1 MNFGWSLAD
10 VLKKSKEDEKKK
22 LERTESI
29 ETTNCDVE
37 VTKILEITET
47 EGSLVKSKN
56 GSDNPDDDLEIGTW
70 SNDMAQLDAN
80 NDYPII
86 RYASP
91 TSWMQNP
98 YDDGDDDSSFSD
110 TDGSEESESEWGGLR
125 IEFTGDNVAEAVD
138 DETQDDNDFQLVD
151 YSSIWVSDDDS
162 ELTQMLKNQFHAACR
177 KNKQHILSSGI
188 LISKDDTFERN
199 IGCDSFIDNKLEVV
213 LTNFDFDN
221 LLVGLDNT
229 EPLQIELPQNHENN
243 YDISECMPF
252 KFDEQPNLDEH
263 PGPSPNVL
271 LQALTM
277 SNANDGINLERLE
290 TIGDSFLKYAITNY
304 LYSKYEN
311 VHEGKLSH
319 LRSKQVSNLNL
330 YRLGRRKGLG
340 EYMIATKF
348 DPHDNWL
355 PPCFYVPKELEEA
368 LIDAQYPANCWTVAD
383 MAATRDMTL
392 DAICS
397 MVRERGEVLSLNSI
411 IPYNLVTQHSIPDK
425 SIADCVEAL
434 IGAYLIECGPRGAL
448 LFMAWLGIRV
458 LPLLDD
464 GRSYGEIKLPKSP
477 LSYHTVYP
485 QDELDILLDG
495 YDKFEKHIGYQF
507 RDRSYLLQALTH
519 ASYSPNTLTDCYQR
533 LEFLGDAV
541 LDYLITRHLYED
553 SRMHSPG
560 ALTDL
565 RSALVNNTIFASLA
579 VRNGFHRYFRNLSPS
594 LNEVVEKFV
603 RLQEES
609 GHTLVDEL
617 YLVVETEEVEDVE
630 VPKALGDVFESVAGA
645 IFLDSGMSLDA
656 VWKVYYN
663 MMKSEIEQFS
673 NKVPKSPIR
682 ELLELEPE
690 TAKFG
695 KPEKLAD
702 GRRVRVT
709 VEVFGKGIFK
719 GIGRNYRI
727 AKCTAAK
734 CALKNLKKRGLI
746 KKIDES

>member
-1 MNFGWSLAD
+1 MSD
-10 VLKKSKEDEKKK
+10 VLHKKELSVTEKVVATEEKTETAEVVKTPDKEAA
-22 LERTESI
+22 SI
-29 ETTNCDVE
+29 EE
-37 VTKILEITET
+37 VIEEIKPRE
-47 EGSLVKSKN
+47 EPNSSEPK
-56 GSDNPDDDLEIGTW
+56 DWIEIGTW
-70 SNDMAQLDAN
+70 SNDMAFGEDSNAGSLV
-80 NDYPII
+80 

-91 TSWMQNP
+91 TSWLNIQTA
-98 YDDGDDDSSFSD
+98 YDDFSD
-110 TDGSEESESEWGGLR
+110 SDESYTSTESESECGGLK
-125 IEFTGDNVAEAVD
+125 IEFTSDNVAEAVD
-138 DETQDDNDFQLVD
+138 DKET
-151 YSSIWVSDDDS
+151 DDDF
-162 ELTQMLKNQFHAACR
+162 ELYATDDVWRVDDSSSRTEELKEEFR
-177 KNKQHILSSGI
+177 KNCITNKEHIVNSGVLVGKDKPFRKDSCDEAVWEGDKVLELDDVNIRNLPNYLKDLQNIDCRVMAVKAPPPKQ
-188 LISKDDTFERN
+188 
-199 IGCDSFIDNKLEVV
+199 EVV
-213 LTNFDFDN
+213 LEFSFD
-221 LLVGLDNT
+221 
-229 EPLQIELPQNHENN
+229 
-243 YDISECMPF
+243 
-252 KFDEQPNLDEH
+252 KQPNLTQH
-263 PGPSPNVL
+263 PGPSPSVI

-304 LYSKYEN
+304 LYSKYDN
-311 VHEGKLSH
+311 IHEGKLSH

-330 YRLGRRKGLG
+330 YRLGKAKALG
-340 EYMIATKF
+340 ECMIATKF

-355 PPCFYVPKELEEA
+355 PPCYYVPKELEEA
-368 LIDAQYPANCWTVAD
+368 LIDAKVPAHYWTAAD
-383 MAATRDMTL
+383 VAATRDMTL
-392 DAICS
+392 EEICQ
-397 MVRERGEVLSLNSI
+397 MVRERGEALELPGIV
-411 IPYNLVTQHSIPDK
+411 PYNLVTQHSIPDK

-448 LFMAWLGIRV
+448 LFMAWLGIKV
-458 LPLLDD
+458 LPQMPD
-464 GRSYGEIKLPKSP
+464 GSYGELELPHSP
-477 LSYHTVYP
+477 LLRHVSDP
-485 QDELDILLDG
+485 EAELEYLLSG
-495 YDKFEKHIGYQF
+495 YDQFENSIGYHF
-507 RDRSYLLQALTH
+507 RDKSYLLQALTH
-519 ASYSPNTLTDCYQR
+519 ASYSPNMLTDCYQR

-579 VRNGFHRYFRNLSPS
+579 VRNGFHRYFKHLSPG
-594 LNEVVEKFV
+594 LHEVVERFI

-609 GHTLVDEL
+609 GHALVEEL
-617 YLVVETEEVEDVE
+617 YLLAEHECEEVEDVE

-656 VWKVYYN
+656 VWNVYYR
-663 MMKSEIEQFS
+663 MMRQEIEQFS
-673 NKVPKSPIR
+673 DRVPKSPIR

-734 CALKNLKKRGLI
+734 CALKYLKRRGLFKRI
-746 KKIDES
+746 E